1 MTRKNSLAAR
11 TELVFEACNDTP
23 SDLAQIWMVFQDVDY
38 YNNFSCIENYGT
50 VIVMP
55 TTGEDGAWV
64 LFSDGHTV
72 SVQSANTRNRL
83 DATLVGKLGMEPGEP
98 GCGDGG

>member
-1 MTRKNSLAAR
+1 M
-11 TELVFEACNDTP
+11 
-23 SDLAQIWMVFQDVDY
+23 
-38 YNNFSCIENYGT
+38 
-50 VIVMP
+50 
-55 TTGEDGAWV
+55 

-83 DATLVGKLGMEPGEP
+83 DATLVGPLGMEPGEP